1 MLSGYKFIIFIG
13 SCEEDLD
20 STLFTDAS
28 LGLDTGPVAV
38 GTGNDSALDRQAML
52 SIWGVGVSV
61 PGPLPSAQRLE
72 LLSNWPFMP
81 VLSLGQGCRSW
92 RSGMAFVL
100 LCSYL

>member
-61 PGPLPSAQRLE
+61 PGPLLSEPRGWSCSAIGLPRTRLQ
-72 LLSNWPFMP
+72 
-81 VLSLGQGCRSW
+81 VLEVGDGLRASLAPGC
-92 RSGMAFVL
+92 A
-100 LCSYL
+100 